1 MSTGLFTLLMVNG
14 RVKTLTAA
22 KPSLFA
28 ALIKTSAVD
37 QGDAQCSIV
46 TTSIG
51 NAQCGIVTTS
61 IGNAQCSIVTT
72 SIGNAQCSIVTT
84 SIDLL
89 LLKLKWCPHSRKLLV
104 VIVFNPFLRDVS

>member
-37 QGDAQCSIV
+37 QGDAQCS
-46 TTSIG
+46 
-51 NAQCGIVTTS
+51 IVTTS

>member
-51 NAQCGIVTTS
+51 NAQC
-61 IGNAQCSIVTT
+61 
-72 SIGNAQCSIVTT
+72 SIVTT

>member
-46 TTSIG
+46 TTSI
-51 NAQCGIVTTS
+51 
-61 IGNAQCSIVTT
+61 
-72 SIGNAQCSIVTT
+72 
-84 SIDLL
+84 DLL